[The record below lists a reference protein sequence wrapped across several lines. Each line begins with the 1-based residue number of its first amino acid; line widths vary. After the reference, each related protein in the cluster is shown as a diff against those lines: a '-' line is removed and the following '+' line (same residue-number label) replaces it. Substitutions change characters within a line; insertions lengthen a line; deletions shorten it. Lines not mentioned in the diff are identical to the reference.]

1 MFGINNFSKKIL
13 ILFISLALIPAFTY
27 AATAS
32 VVVGG
37 GSATLSLSSA
47 SGSYS
52 TGDIFSVNI
61 LLNTGGIASQGV
73 DVAYLNYNPALLEV
87 QDDDGAVSGVQ
98 ITAGALMPSTLTNI
112 ADNTSGK
119 ITFSQVTDSGASYTS
134 HWTLANLFF

>member
-1 MFGINNFSKKIL
+1 MFDINSFSKKIP
-13 ILFISLALIPAFTY
+13 ILLISLILIPAFVY
-27 AATAS
+27 AAATAS
-32 VVVGG
+32 VVIGG

-61 LLNTGGIASQGV
+61 LLNTGGIAIQGV

-98 ITAGALMPSTLTNI
+98 IT
-112 ADNTSGK
+112 
-119 ITFSQVTDSGASYTS
+119 
-134 HWTLANLFF
+134 